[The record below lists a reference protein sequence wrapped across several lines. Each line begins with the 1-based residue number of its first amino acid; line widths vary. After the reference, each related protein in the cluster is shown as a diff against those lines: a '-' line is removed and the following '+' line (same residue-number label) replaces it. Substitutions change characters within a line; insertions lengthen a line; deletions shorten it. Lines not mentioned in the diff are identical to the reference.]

1 MDFIRKFSKILIITL
16 YSVLF
21 SILSEITY
29 AERELI
35 GFEIGSSDA
44 PISIIEYR
52 SLTCSH
58 CADFTNDVFP
68 ELEKKYIESGKVKFE
83 LRPFVL
89 NAVDLMAFKLLNS
102 VDKKDFLSL
111 DKLLFKDQD
120 KWLVTSDPEKILENS
135 KNALK
140 KYALLFGMSEERFN
154 QILNDKEL
162 EEWILS
168 MRVDGSKNFK
178 IQSTPS
184 FIIDGKLYSGNMS
197 FSKFEKVLN

>member
-1 MDFIRKFSKILIITL
+1 MGFIRKFSKIFIITL

-21 SILSEITY
+21 SISSEIIY

-58 CADFTNDVFP
+58 CADFANDVFP
-68 ELEKKYIESGKVKFE
+68 ELEKKYIETGKVKFE

-168 MRVDGSKNFK
+168 MRVEGSKNFK

-184 FIIDGKLYSGNMS
+184 FIIKGKLYSGNMS

>member
-68 ELEKKYIESGKVKFE
+68 ELEKKYIETGKVKFE

-140 KYALLFGMSEERFN
+140 KYALLFGMSEARFN

-168 MRVDGSKNFK
+168 MRVEGSKNFK

-184 FIIDGKLYSGNMS
+184 FIINGKLYSGNMS